1 MEIIGSIQELKMI
14 KISVDKSVA
23 NRLQILRD
31 ETKKNKMIFNFDD
44 MMELQAIKLITKA
57 EKALKEL
64 I

>member
-1 MEIIGSIQELKMI
+1 MEIIDSIQELKMI

>member
-1 MEIIGSIQELKMI
+1 MEIIDSIQELKMI

-31 ETKKNKMIFNFDD
+31 ETKKKKMIFNFDD